1 MVDTI
6 GVFYQTPFGVVDTY
20 SYSKSNGETIIG
32 WVKIRRTK
40 GFRNYYQLGSTKQS
54 ETSDWIKL
62 KVKDFPESVD
72 PVLPYSFDLF
82 FDIKRMS
89 QLRKAFLY
97 EDTDSL
103 LETMKAHNIT
113 FKKRKSCLNQK

>member
-1 MVDTI
+1 MVDVI
-6 GVFYQTPFGVVDTY
+6 GVFYQTPFGVVNTY
-20 SYSKSNGETIIG
+20 LYSKSNGETIIG
-32 WVKIRRTK
+32 WTKIRRTK
-40 GFRNYYQLGSTKQS
+40 GFRNYYKTGFTKQS
-54 ETSDWIKL
+54 ETNDWVKL
-62 KVKDFPESVD
+62 NIKDFPESVD

-89 QLRKAFLY
+89 QLRKAFSY

-113 FKKRKSCLNQK
+113 FKKRKLCLKQK